1 MFAPINKIIR
11 MTIIVAVLA
20 FPVFGI
26 IQWIAPEQ
34 IKPLDQYLDF
44 LSYIWKYVYEWGDWG
59 IVAFLSYMFAK
70 SAITYYDTAEKIR
83 YNRLIAEIDRWGRTP
98 YIAPL
103 HYFYLISP
111 PPSYS
116 SYIKDVAE
124 NPFYQQVVDLF
135 RNRVYIDAAFTSGE
149 PGPKPSRIKVI
160 GGATITAVVVGL
172 LLVVGFLA
180 LLYKYKTPD
189 TWFTGFDKFAI
200 PFLTFLLSW
209 ISQQIYAIMM
219 VSNTKILDRRMFEV
233 FDEPEPRILWRDV
246 FPDRRGEIILKAWK
260 AEREKKQRYHYYLKN
275 KPVPAEEQ
283 FVYDNPALAPYP
295 FPSSSIPEWASEM
308 EDSVYDRID
317 RWRDKKIQKD
327 NEIFK
332 KSNGQVVPLHKRKK
346 QL

>member
-1 MFAPINKIIR
+1 MFAPFNRIIR
-11 MTIIVAVLA
+11 LTIIVAIVA
-20 FPVFGI
+20 FPALGI

-34 IKPLDQYLDF
+34 VKPFDEYIDF

-59 IVAFLSYMFAK
+59 IVVFLSYLFTK
-70 SAITYYDTAEKIR
+70 STKTYYDTAEKIR
-83 YNRLIAEIDRWGRTP
+83 YNRLVAEIERWGRTP

-124 NPFYQQVVDLF
+124 NPFYQQVVDFF

-149 PGPKPSRIKVI
+149 PGPKPTRVKVI
-160 GGATITAVVVGL
+160 GTATISSVAVGL
-172 LLVVGFLA
+172 LLVAGFFA
-180 LLYKYKTPD
+180 LLYKFKTPE
-189 TWFTGFDKFAI
+189 TWFMGYEKFTI
-200 PFLTFLLSW
+200 PFLAFLLSW
-209 ISQQIYAIMM
+209 IIQQIYAIIV
-219 VSNTKILDRRMFEV
+219 VSNTNTLGKRMLEV
-233 FDEPEPRILWRDV
+233 FGEPEPRILWRDV

-260 AEREKKQRYHYYLKN
+260 AEREKKQRYFYYLKN

-295 FPSSSIPEWASEM
+295 FPSFAIPEWANEM
-308 EDSVYDRID
+308 EESVYERVD
-317 RWRDKKIQKD
+317 RWRDNKINKEG
-327 NEIFK
+327 EIIK

-346 QL
+346 EL